1 MSQGTRARRPGL
13 QPRRSW
19 GILGPFP
26 RENCTRAT
34 PELVLLLKP
43 NPPWDCSSLGRS
55 NWYLGLVWRGFP
67 RLDLSARAGFSWWTG
82 WTSAGSVLQQVC
94 EGETT
99 KTTTTTYFH
108 HHCLVS
114 PGKENK
120 QYLSGADSSCTTL
133 TPTSKEVPKS
143 VPKSEFWGIYWAQF
157 GLTAER
163 GGKGSPQVTSQSL
176 GLFKPFLVLRGE
188 CRSPEAVHY
197 TQHTHIICPIYFW
210 QVYVVVSSHVVHHLL
225 RDKTATFWGESNPNS
240 TPNNPKPTSPPYFN
254 SSVAPMQ
261 ELQSDGAQKQLR
273 FIAWKLPK
281 LQKISFLTSEKRSK
295 LDMSSS
301 ESSSQSFQLLKSTL
315 SQLSCSNSRSYL
327 RTKNDLRTRNRL
339 TRAAVGSGA
348 RKWPKIAPEFEHDPN
363 IH

>member
-1 MSQGTRARRPGL
+1 MVLGLFCGFYLYIFFAWLVFKSSQGIIMSQGTRARRPGL

-26 RENCTRAT
+26 RENCTTAT
-34 PELVLLLKP
+34 PEHVLLLKP

-120 QYLSGADSSCTTL
+120 QYLSGADSSSTTL

-143 VPKSEFWGIYWAQF
+143 EFWGIYWAQL
-157 GLTAER
+157 GLTADPQHCREGRER
-163 GGKGSPQVTSQSL
+163 VSPGDITK
-176 GLFKPFLVLRGE
+176 F
-188 CRSPEAVHY
+188 
-197 TQHTHIICPIYFW
+197 
-210 QVYVVVSSHVVHHLL
+210 
-225 RDKTATFWGESNPNS
+225 
-240 TPNNPKPTSPPYFN
+240 
-254 SSVAPMQ
+254 
-261 ELQSDGAQKQLR
+261 GA
-273 FIAWKLPK
+273 I
-281 LQKISFLTSEKRSK
+281 
-295 LDMSSS
+295 
-301 ESSSQSFQLLKSTL
+301 
-315 SQLSCSNSRSYL
+315 
-327 RTKNDLRTRNRL
+327 
-339 TRAAVGSGA
+339 
-348 RKWPKIAPEFEHDPN
+348 
-363 IH
+363 